1 MLRIVIYLLLI
12 CASTGALCA
21 VGDVAVPVAP
31 ESFKTY
37 IPIKLENS
45 SWSYGYVFLAP
56 ELAKNAD
63 VSKQAGEEGD
73 AVLRLTINKQNITI
87 WFDEGPSDDPGFVI
101 EIRGD
106 ERIYDVGGSTVFVS
120 AEGHFYTSARMN
132 QDYQKRQKY
141 RLSTEGLTEVTQ
153 AYYLVDSQCAVTELT
168 QLYSLPCGKGHVV
181 ASIPQGG
188 RVQVMLHDANAAC
201 AIPQYLVSSSFGLV
215 GWVGSESGL
224 LNIEPGKPLNCIS
237 FYGD

>member
-1 MLRIVIYLLLI
+1 MKQHVLAQIQAVFGRECLPINLPDQG
-12 CASTGALCA
+12 ASTVVDCFYNRDGHS
-21 VGDVAVPVAP
+21 D
-31 ESFKTY
+31 
-37 IPIKLENS
+37 NH
-45 SWSYGYVFLAP
+45 
-56 ELAKNAD
+56 AD
-63 VSKQAGEEGD
+63 NMGV
-73 AVLRLTINKQNITI
+73 
-87 WFDEGPSDDPGFVI
+87 EGPSDDPGFVI